1 MHVCNKKY
9 LTKDIYVC
17 LGSKIPWICVY
28 IAKILTQKMDT
39 TLKLKIDKKTKT
51 IRKYNHRNEKK
62 QFWDNLLWNLTHLM
76 RPSN

>member
-1 MHVCNKKY
+1 
-9 LTKDIYVC
+9 
-17 LGSKIPWICVY
+17 
-28 IAKILTQKMDT
+28 MDT